1 VTQKDRDKWAKPVL
15 KGVHFLKKEK
25 DKYDR
30 LLRGMKTPFEEKS
43 FNSKDTI
50 FYLNLKLGYAI
61 QDNINESIYKTHDS
75 TLTNLSKFLEFIKNK
90 KK

>member
-1 VTQKDRDKWAKPVL
+1 
-15 KGVHFLKKEK
+15 
-25 DKYDR
+25 
-30 LLRGMKTPFEEKS
+30 MKTPFEEKS